1 MIKVQEIT
9 PLKFSG
15 RSSFLVNFDY
25 KPKIVEAIKLLPNY
39 YYHKK
44 TYS

>member
-1 MIKVQEIT
+1 MIHVKEIT

-15 RSSFLVNFDY
+15 RSSFLISFNY
-25 KPKIVEAIKLLPNY
+25 KPEIVEAIKLLPNY

>member
-1 MIKVQEIT
+1 MIHVKEIT

-15 RSSFLVNFDY
+15 RSSFLISFNY
-25 KPKIVEAIKLLPNY
+25 NQKIVEAIKLLPNY